1 MDLALARLQ
10 LAALIEM
17 SADEPGRNSALAR
30 LTIHVVDAEERAN
43 MLNDK
48 VQSAGFTINILP
60 EHFRDI
66 ESGKVAEPSEPP
78 ASQGKE
84 PDPVAP

>member
-1 MDLALARLQ
+1 MDLALARQ
-10 LAALIEM
+10 QIAALIAI

-43 MLNDK
+43 ALNDK

-60 EHFRDI
+60 EHFKNT
-66 ESGKVAEPSEPP
+66 ESGKVVEPPEPP